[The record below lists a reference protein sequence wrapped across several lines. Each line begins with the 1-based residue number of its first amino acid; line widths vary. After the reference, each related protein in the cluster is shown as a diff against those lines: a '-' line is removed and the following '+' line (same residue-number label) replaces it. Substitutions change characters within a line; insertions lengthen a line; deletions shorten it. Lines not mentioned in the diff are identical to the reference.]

1 MRTGYFL
8 GVAGLLA
15 WGCAAHSDDSSVLAK
30 VGEVRIKI
38 ADLKGFQESLPPSY
52 RRSKVESE
60 ARRDDLQ
67 TLIDR
72 KLMDLDASS
81 RKLGEDPQVLE
92 KLKKQEDVKLVDE
105 MLNRQVRTRVSI
117 SEEDIVREYQQKG
130 WEEQVET
137 QEFFVATR
145 EKAEEVVGLLGDGV
159 DFNEVARSF
168 ALDRVLKVLSGKPQ
182 GFKYSPQ
189 DQPRAVVEAVFALP
203 QGGITEPL
211 PQLGGFVFARVVGR
225 HKVELE
231 EVRDEVEQT
240 VLKKSK
246 KLFRSVYL
254 IELRKQYKLEFNQ
267 EGMDLVVQVLREK
280 ADLAAAQQ
288 SAVVYTYAGG
298 VLRVEEVLE
307 AVRRERRAWP
317 EIEEKYIIAH
327 LKENTLPNRLMA
339 LDGRKRGVDREEG
352 FQQWREVQKKDLMA
366 ARLRSQLLQEKLK
379 ITQEDLGNFY
389 QTHKS
394 RYTNPDRARGQ
405 ELLTADQ
412 DRARALRQE
421 IEKGADMAALIKEH
435 SIRKSPADGNLRVS
449 TPQAPFYGQEWI
461 DTVMN
466 APLQQVQGPVQT
478 RGGYSI
484 FRVIERYPEEAFPL
498 QGKVLRLV
506 RKGVKEEKERDIFN
520 QYLKDLRQKYAH
532 RVEIYEEHLERL

>member
-1 MRTGYFL
+1 MRRGYFL
-8 GVAGLLA
+8 GLAGLLA
-15 WGCAAHSDDSSVLAK
+15 WGCAAPPGDSSVLAK
-30 VGEVRIKI
+30 VGEVAIKI
-38 ADLKGFQESLPPSY
+38 ADLNAFQGSLPPSY

-60 ARRDDLQ
+60 ARRADLQ

-72 KLMDLDASS
+72 QLMDLEASS

-92 KLKKQEDVKLVDE
+92 ALVEHEDQKLVEE
-105 MLNRQVRTRVSI
+105 MLNRQVRSRVSI
-117 SEEDIVREYQQKG
+117 SDEDIVREYQERG
-130 WEEQVET
+130 WQEQVET

-145 EKAEEVVGLLGDGV
+145 EKAEEGVGLLGGGV

-168 ALDRVLKVLSGKPQ
+168 ALDRVLKVPSGKAQ
-182 GFKYSPQ
+182 SFKYSPQ

-211 PQLGGFVFARVVGR
+211 PQLSGFVFARVVGR
-225 HKVELE
+225 HEVELE
-231 EVRDEVEQT
+231 EVRDKVEQA
-240 VLKKSK
+240 VIKKSK

-254 IELRKQYKLEFNQ
+254 IELRQQYELEFNQ
-267 EGMDLVVQVLREK
+267 EGMDLVVQVLGEK
-280 ADLAAAQQ
+280 AELAPSQRR
-288 SAVVYTYAGG
+288 AVVYTYAGG
-298 VLRVEEVLE
+298 ALRVEEVLE
-307 AVRRERRAWP
+307 AVKRARREWP
-317 EIEEKYIIAH
+317 KIEEKYIVAH
-327 LKENTLPNRLMA
+327 LKEITLPNRLMA

-379 ITQEDLGNFY
+379 ITREDLENFY

-394 RYTNPDRARGQ
+394 RYTNPARAHVQ

-435 SIRKSPADGNLRVS
+435 SIRKSPVDGNLRVS

-484 FRVIERYPEEAFPL
+484 FRVIERYPAEVFPL

-506 RKGVKEEKERDIFN
+506 RAGVKEQKERDVFN

-532 RVEIYEEHLERL
+532 RVEVYEEHLERL